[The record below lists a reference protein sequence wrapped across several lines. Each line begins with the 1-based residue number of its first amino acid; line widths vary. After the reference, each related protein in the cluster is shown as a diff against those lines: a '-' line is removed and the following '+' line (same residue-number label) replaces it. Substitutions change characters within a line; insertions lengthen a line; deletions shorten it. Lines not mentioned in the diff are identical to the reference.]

1 MRLRRAATDQPHAL
15 LLPRRFALPDKNQ
28 ALNLPVASCLVTRA
42 PIGSVK
48 EDGSRAF
55 VIRPYTPISAET
67 TGHLDLVGCWR
78 GVGDVDGGG
87 GGKRGL
93 IGWHDSG
100 QRAAASRCLCFVGHN
115 AGSEMGGHRNSP
127 AARQFA
133 ATNSALTMHPSGA
146 LP

>member
-15 LLPRRFALPDKNQ
+15 LLSRRFALPDKNQ

-78 GVGDVDGGG
+78 GGGDVDGGG

-100 QRAAASRCLCFVGHN
+100 AAGRRQPVPVLCGTQCRERNGWPQKFACSKAICSNQQRVNN
-115 AGSEMGGHRNSP
+115 AP
-127 AARQFA
+127 V
-133 ATNSALTMHPSGA
+133 
-146 LP
+146 